1 MKKAVLYARV
11 SGDLQAKEGTIE
23 SQVLALKK
31 QIATAGHVLVKEYI
45 DNGFSGPRLDRP
57 GLDELR
63 QDLRTPLFD
72 IIYFLDADRIA
83 REVTIQTLLIE
94 EILKHR
100 KELVINGKDYVK
112 NPENHFTL
120 IVLGAVAELE
130 RAKIIERATR
140 GKQLRLMQ
148 GQLLGC
154 GNVTFGYDFLRR
166 TPTSPP
172 RMVVNEEEAAIVRYV
187 FETYATGDI
196 GLDRI
201 AQQLEDG
208 GVATKTGKR
217 LWRRSFLKAMLHRET
232 YLGIKYFNT
241 IRFEREYATPLSDIK
256 QSTVK
261 RSPRGREEWIGIKVP
276 AIISRE
282 LFEKVQARL
291 KKNKAAYRNPR
302 QPQLLSNLVQCGA
315 CGRNVF
321 VLRRWVR
328 SRRQGPLCVIHR
340 TAYKCNWRHLG
351 RMHSKRSAV
360 TQCNNSEIKAPL
372 LEARVLAMVREVLVD
387 PAKLRT
393 YMDVF
398 YDAAEAQTLKDNIAT
413 INTELEA
420 LRDQKRRLIDLY
432 ATGDIARDLYIEK
445 SRGLDALS
453 EPLESQRRELTD
465 REALMHQYGAIDA
478 GIAQYCEAVR
488 LRLDTC
494 TDTAS
499 MRRFLLEYVDKI
511 VYVKHTVSL
520 RGFISV
526 ASGNDDEPTRKLP
539 FCIVSEITRQERWE
553 ERMRVGEAMKVQQS
567 LTRRCQQQLLAPV

>member
-1 MKKAVLYARV
+1 
-11 SGDLQAKEGTIE
+11 
-23 SQVLALKK
+23 
-31 QIATAGHVLVKEYI
+31 
-45 DNGFSGPRLDRP
+45 
-57 GLDELR
+57 
-63 QDLRTPLFD
+63 
-72 IIYFLDADRIA
+72 
-83 REVTIQTLLIE
+83 
-94 EILKHR
+94 
-100 KELVINGKDYVK
+100 
-112 NPENHFTL
+112 
-120 IVLGAVAELE
+120 
-130 RAKIIERATR
+130 
-140 GKQLRLMQ
+140 MQ

-172 RMVVNEEEAAIVRYV
+172 RMVINEREAAIIRFV
-187 FETYATGDI
+187 FETYAAGDI

-201 AQQLEDG
+201 ARQLEER

-241 IRFEREYATPLSDIK
+241 IRFEREYATPLSNIK
-256 QSTVK
+256 QSIVK
-261 RSPRGREEWIGIKVP
+261 RSPRDRKEWIGIKVP
-276 AIISRE
+276 AINSRE
-282 LFEKVQARL
+282 LFERVQARL

-302 QPQLLSNLVQCGA
+302 HPALLSNLVQCGA
-315 CGRNVF
+315 CCRNVF

-360 TQCNNSEIKAPL
+360 TQCYNAEIKAPL

-387 PAKLRT
+387 PAKLRAC
-393 YMDVF
+393 MDVF
-398 YDAAEAQTLKDNIAT
+398 CQDAAEAQGIKAGIEA

-432 ATGDIARDLYIEK
+432 ATGDIARDLYVEK
-445 SRGLDALS
+445 SRALDALS
-453 EPLESQRRELTD
+453 EPLESQRRELTV
-465 REALMHQYGAIDA
+465 REALMHQYGGIDA

-488 LRLDTC
+488 ARLATC
-494 TDTAS
+494 TDMNS
-499 MRRFLLEYVDKI
+499 MRRFLLDYMDKV

-520 RGFISV
+520 HGFLPV
-526 ASGNDDEPTRKLP
+526 ASGDGDDTPTRKRP

-567 LTRRCQQQLLAPV
+567 LTRLRQQQLSCTRVESTDRYAG